1 MKTLPLNQKRAGFT
15 VAEMMVA
22 VGVVSLLGL
31 VFFSVLK
38 SGMVL
43 FAKNTAVNIAHKEA
57 REGINRL
64 TRDIHA
70 SVSMPQLCNLDTTTN
85 PITLSA
91 PSPSP
96 TPISGVAVGP
106 MYAAVTFQNVANGPN
121 YIWKDPGNPSLIMI
135 KDNYNV
141 LTGQHLLIPFWGA
154 LFEQDITKSSAGGSS
169 NHSNVFLANGAD
181 TNIKPRDYLAGAYA
195 ITYYTERV
203 AYVVMNGTYYA
214 DNNGLYTTAGAW
226 NAHSANYVWADS
238 TIPPGHRFSY
248 KNGELHQFK
257 QRYNGTSFYWLDQG
271 VVARNLTS
279 AMPFYSPLNTGGGF
293 NTKYV
298 GVKITATDAKVTNQN
313 FIAVNS
319 LMDTAIDYRTAIA
332 LTQ

>member
-1 MKTLPLNQKRAGFT
+1 MKPLTKQQRAAFT
-15 VAEMMVA
+15 VGEMMVA
-22 VGVVSLLGL
+22 VGVLGLLGL

-38 SGMVL
+38 SGIVL
-43 FAKNTAVNIAHKEA
+43 FSKNTAVNIAHEEA
-57 REGINRL
+57 REGINRM

-70 SVSMPQLCNLDTTTN
+70 SVSMPQLCNLVTTTS
-85 PITLSA
+85 PVSFSS

-96 TPISGVAVGP
+96 TPVTGVAVGP
-106 MYAAVTFQNVANGPN
+106 MFAAVTFQNVANGPN

-141 LTGQHLLIPFWGA
+141 IKGQHLLIPFWGA
-154 LFEQDITKSSAGGSS
+154 LFEQDITNATASGSS
-169 NHSNVFLANGAD
+169 NHSNIFLANGAD
-181 TNIKPRDYLAGAYA
+181 TNINPRDYLSGSYA

-203 AYVVMNGTYYA
+203 AYVVMNGSYYA

-226 NAHSANYVWADS
+226 SSHSSNYVWATPDV
-238 TIPPGHRFSY
+238 PGGHRFSY
-248 KNGELHQFK
+248 QNGELHLFK
-257 QRYNGTSFYWLDQG
+257 QRYSGGSFYWQDLAT
-271 VVARNLTS
+271 VARNLTS

-298 GVKITATDAKVTNQN
+298 GIKITATDTKVTNQN
-313 FIAVNS
+313 FVAVNS
-319 LMDTAIDYRTAIA
+319 LMDTAVDYRTAIA